1 MKPINRYYSW
11 LFLLSLHL
19 APLNSYAILE
29 DIQIG
34 LSQPHEVPLRWDNIK
49 EAPLWVKGIAPE
61 LSSNWGL
68 YQVTLDEPDDFV
80 TVWLAE
86 GHWLRIHNP
95 DDPFP
100 VDAVQIA
107 VSYGTGLYADVSPY
121 PAKEGHSL
129 LLTPDL
135 SKPRLVRITC
145 SPQQEYAVTMALFTS
160 RHQAM
165 PEIAPQYQDIALDT
179 EPVTLHFSTQIN
191 PGADVPI
198 NEMAFWPLEKRIPM
212 TLKVTGPTELSI
224 ESRYIYPPK
233 ESVLQQA
240 YRLSIH
246 LDEQK
251 TRILEFETTVDN
263 LQTLFMQGNP
273 VVLGRAEKTV
283 LKIPEGEHEL
293 QIETNANLYVRFI
306 SKEPETV
313 TQYLFP
319 EPTQGFQVILNTA
332 EEVAVPQRLNQFEE
346 TFWLLH
352 AETPVNIK
360 AEGPAQLRLE
370 SRLFDLETTHNN
382 TIGSQTY
389 RVDIRLND
397 DSSEVLEFE
406 TPSDYQQSFV
416 IGEKQL
422 NLRLPNVTS
431 FTLPEGEHDLQLRG
445 SENLYVRLMSRTPRQ
460 VNHPGYLFSNLNRPQ
475 PEIKAITENPVP
487 EWLNKSVWQLTL
499 NEIQTLYLTH
509 IDTLE
514 AIRHIAFRF
523 VRDNSRREGGLLGAM
538 TMFEAARRQPYNA
551 KIRSLAKQLLGRY
564 TFSRNLLPWRKQHQ
578 ASQTFHRFMA
588 YQLRDPNA
596 QNMPL
601 VVAEQHRDAYLKRI
615 SGAYFAPLSV
625 NETDAQ
631 IYKLPKRTVS
641 SFLQVVVKQQSE
653 PEKQTFFLQFDD
665 DAPIRM
671 QVDPYIFEV
680 PSHYY
685 RYAQGEAGLKMLA
698 LAHGTDADTLG
709 GPFASRYQLGPLI
722 DGSTL
727 VLPLPPEV
735 RQIKVWQS
743 PSSSNAMGITAVEP
757 LQVALQYRAARRH
770 YRLSEME
777 YLEAASQF
785 ESPQALFEYFVSV
798 INSFTGSHTIPPA
811 QNERQRDLYNYW
823 LPFLRFL
830 RGQKKHF
837 MATVYRADP
846 EKQAHVLLNQSA
858 LNRLTAQAHQ
868 AEKDQQ
874 WLNVLEIWTQILR
887 GSQGALHREAQLAR
901 KEALEQLGEVFLAK
915 RLLQGLFIDSTDPA
929 LAQHAFNKLLSD
941 YQQWDDKSAQVSLLV
956 TAALH
961 HPTPALFKQLTEVL
975 IENGYDEYAVMV
987 GMALPPAHRPNT
999 LMIEQAY
1006 HLGWWQTF
1014 DRLLPYLPEEEQK
1027 LWLGYRAQD
1036 NGEYATAIRLWREA
1050 GIAGEDLVNA
1060 LESGQHIREQLQL
1073 SSEQSLSSEHS
1084 FNKNFEQQAIDEWG
1098 EWQAEHPGK
1107 RHWKTTDHLI
1117 QDYASAELTYSIERD
1132 LYFYSFI
1139 GTPQRPVK
1147 LWLPGP
1153 LQVQFSVRTLHPKD
1167 NIEPINTW
1175 VKIKAQNQL
1184 HVLQLSHILP
1194 SRGLEIVG
1202 QPDKRLG
1209 HQTIETYTFGPGL
1222 HEVEIWADDQ
1232 PIALKVKVEEPR
1244 LPLSVLPPLNKET
1257 LAVALMLQ
1265 DAQLSDTSSCQFV
1278 ASAYP
1283 ERGEHIEHSLE
1294 PNFFDTT
1301 ESHSTDRSNHEHSER
1316 FLSCRRVMPLSDCQC
1331 LDCVLLMPYCVTFT
1345 SYNQYVNRTSYD
1357 IQEHLHRWQAKWQL
1371 ALPVNTP
1378 AFSQK
1383 QLSKALARGDLE
1395 ALPPLTGKESDSDI
1409 IKRMRLL
1416 LWIAEH
1422 SPALAAKAL
1431 VAGAALFKKHSKVP
1445 KLRALWAALRAN
1457 HHWKNVQSIESSAGL
1472 HLIKIKGWQPESPS
1486 QRIRKTLLK
1495 PVSEAEQVITGH
1507 RQMGLSLFNLAATR
1521 LELRLRMDDVTY
1533 FRPVPMNVVYWLD
1546 EEAHQRLRLTPEQR
1560 NQTVQLAVPEGE
1572 HILYVAIDKPLANQ
1586 FLRLQVKELKSPP
1599 TSLNDRW
1606 QTANQHDSIPLILEY
1621 ERSYH
1626 IATQEE
1632 PVVAS
1637 VLGPTWLRID
1647 EWIPDSSLIESR
1659 YQALKAGWHTLTLGP
1674 RKGQTSALLRLH
1686 EMAPVTEQTPD
1697 VQLRYFSTEPEVMP
1711 APLVQIHK
1719 LAPISRLDIKDAFP
1733 LGEQEEGTWSFT
1745 GLAQRRRNVEED
1757 ESGFQDF
1764 IELRATHRYFDNIN
1778 RRHHKTEGLIR
1789 FNEHLDITLG
1799 ARKKIRYRSEEHNLT
1814 FQLGGSAYMQQVQDQ
1829 DIEWHG
1835 FMKGTVSQRWLL
1847 GDKTVNIP
1855 SVSLFGR
1862 VLSRD
1867 ESPDEYAARLDN
1879 DVYSD
1884 YKADHRYGITI
1895 ADQIRHRPWLD
1906 TLWIGRAGITSNENL
1921 LEPDYLS
1928 LKAQW
1933 KQMLGDGQVDL
1944 GYRFTHYWADD
1955 DRRKSVNRH
1964 FLLLDLNWAIWQQ
1977 NQTRWELG
1985 AQLQQDLD
1993 NDELLGMLYISWH
2006 GGKGR
2011 AYRDFMPGEI
2021 DFLNLRKR
2029 RIPQQE
2035 NNEIIRFD

>member
-1 MKPINRYYSW
+1 MKPINCYYSC

-19 APLNSYAILE
+19 APLTSHAILE

-34 LSQPHEVPLRWDNIK
+34 LQPHTVPLRWDNIK

-61 LSSNWGL
+61 FNSNWGL
-68 YQVTLDEPDDFV
+68 YQVTFDEPDDFV

-86 GHWLRIHNP
+86 GHWLRLHNP

-100 VDAVQIA
+100 IDALEIA

-135 SKPRLVRITC
+135 SKPRLVRIRC
-145 SPQQEYAVTMALFTS
+145 SPQQEEAVTLALFAS
-160 RHQAM
+160 RHQAL
-165 PEIAPQYQDIALDT
+165 PEIAPQYQDIPLDT
-179 EPVTLHFSTQIN
+179 DAVTLHFSTPIS

-198 NEMAFWPLEKRIPM
+198 SELTFWRLDKQIPT
-212 TLKVTGPTELSI
+212 TLKVNGPTELSL

-240 YRLSIH
+240 YRVSIY
-246 LDEQK
+246 LDDQIM
-251 TRILEFETTVDN
+251 RFLEFETSVDN
-263 LQTLFMQGNP
+263 LQTIFMQGNP

-293 QIETNANLYVRFI
+293 QLETNANLYIRFI
-306 SKEPETV
+306 SKEPETL

-319 EPTQGFQVILNTA
+319 EPTQGFQVIPNTHA
-332 EEVAVPQRLNQFEE
+332 EFALPQRLSQFED

-360 AEGPAQLRLE
+360 AQGPAQLRLE
-370 SRLFDLETTHNN
+370 SRLFDLATQPV
-382 TIGSQTY
+382 GMQPLDY
-389 RVDIRLND
+389 RVAIRLND
-397 DSSEVLEFE
+397 ESSEVLELE
-406 TPSDYQQSFV
+406 TPSDYQQSLL
-416 IGEKQL
+416 INDKQL
-422 NLRLPNVTS
+422 NLKWPNVTS
-431 FTLPEGEHDLQLRG
+431 FTLPQGEHDLQLSG
-445 SENLYVRLMSRTPRQ
+445 NAPLYVRLMSRTPRQ
-460 VNHPGYLFSNLNRPQ
+460 VSHPGYLFSNLNRPQ
-475 PEIKAITENPVP
+475 PEINAITENPVP
-487 EWLNKSVWQLTL
+487 EWLNQSVWQLKRDEL
-499 NEIQTLYLTH
+499 RTLYLTH

-538 TMFEAARRQPYNA
+538 AMFEAARRQPYEA
-551 KIRSLAKQLLGRY
+551 KMRRLAKQLLGRY
-564 TFSRNLLPWRKQHQ
+564 TFSRNLLPWRKQHE
-578 ASQTFHRFMA
+578 ASQTFHRFMT

-596 QNMPL
+596 ENQPL

-615 SGAYFAPLSV
+615 SGAYFAPLAA
-625 NETDAQ
+625 NETAAQ
-631 IYKLPKRTVS
+631 IYKLPKRTVP
-641 SFLQVVVKQQSE
+641 SFLQVVVKQQTQLQT
-653 PEKQTFFLQFDD
+653 QTFFLQFDD

-722 DGSTL
+722 DAATL
-727 VLPLPPEV
+727 VLPLPPDV

-743 PSSSNAMGITAVEP
+743 PSPSSNTMEITAVEP

-770 YRLSEME
+770 YRLSETE

-798 INSFTGSHTIPPA
+798 LKTFTGNHSIPPT
-811 QNERQRDLYNYW
+811 QNETQRDLYNYW

-830 RGQKKHF
+830 RGQNKHF
-837 MATVYRADP
+837 MATVYRTEA
-846 EKQAHVLLNQSA
+846 EKQTQVLLNQTA

-874 WLNVLEIWTQILR
+874 WLNALEIWTQIVR
-887 GSQGALHREAQLAR
+887 GSQGSLHREAQLAR
-901 KEALEQLGEVFLAK
+901 EEALEQLGEVFLAK
-915 RLLQGLFIDSTDPA
+915 RLLQGLFIDSADPV
-929 LAQHAFNKLLSD
+929 LAQHAFDKLLSD
-941 YQQWDDKSAQVSLLV
+941 YQQSDDKSGQVSLLV
-956 TAALH
+956 TAALR

-975 IENGYDEYAVMV
+975 IENGYDEYAVMI
-987 GMALPPAHRPNT
+987 GMALPPALRPNNL
-999 LMIEQAY
+999 LMAEVY
-1006 HLGWWQTF
+1006 RLGWWQTF
-1014 DRLLPYLPEEEQK
+1014 DRLLQYLPEEEQK

-1036 NGEYATAIRLWREA
+1036 KGDYATAIRLWREEA
-1050 GIAGEDLVNA
+1050 GIAGQSLANA
-1060 LESGQHIREQLQL
+1060 LETGQHIREQLQL
-1073 SSEQSLSSEHS
+1073 SSEHS
-1084 FNKNFEQQAIDEWG
+1084 FKKNVEQQFEQQAIDDWG
-1098 EWQAEHPGK
+1098 QWQAEHPGK
-1107 RHWKTTDHLI
+1107 RQWKTADHLI
-1117 QDYASAELTYSIERD
+1117 HDYASAELTYSIERD

-1139 GTPQRPVK
+1139 ATPQRPVK
-1147 LWLPGP
+1147 LRLPGP

-1175 VKIKAQNQL
+1175 VKIKTQNQR

-1194 SRGLEIVG
+1194 SRGLHIVG

-1209 HQTIETYTFGPGL
+1209 HQTLETYAFGPGL
-1222 HEVEIWADDQ
+1222 HEIDIWADDQ
-1232 PIALKVKVEEPR
+1232 PIAVKVKIEQPR
-1244 LPLSVLPPLNKET
+1244 LPLAVLPPLNKDT
-1257 LAVALMLQ
+1257 LTVALMLQ
-1265 DAQLSDTSSCQFV
+1265 DAQLSETSACQFV

-1283 ERGEHIEHSLE
+1283 ERGEQIRPSVE
-1294 PNFFDTT
+1294 PNFLDTT
-1301 ESHSTDRSNHEHSER
+1301 ESHSTDRSTYEHTEP
-1316 FLSCRRVMPLSDCQC
+1316 LSQCRRIMPVSDCQC

-1345 SYNQYVNRTSYD
+1345 SYNQYVNRSTVD
-1357 IQEHLHRWQAKWQL
+1357 ILKHLHRWQAKWQL
-1371 ALPVNTP
+1371 ELPVNTP

-1395 ALPPLTGKESDSDI
+1395 ALPPLTGNESDSDI
-1409 IKRMRLL
+1409 VKRMRLL
-1416 LWIAEH
+1416 LWISEQ
-1422 SPALAAKAL
+1422 SPALVGKIV
-1431 VAGAALFKKHSKVP
+1431 VAGAALFKQHPKVP
-1445 KLRALWAALRAN
+1445 KLRSLWAALRTN
-1457 HHWKNVQSIESSAGL
+1457 HHWKNVQSIETSAGL

-1507 RQMGLSLFNLAATR
+1507 RQMGLSVFNLATTR

-1533 FRPVPMNVVYWLD
+1533 FRPAPMNVVYWLD
-1546 EEAHQRLRLTPEQR
+1546 EQPHQRLRLTPQQP
-1560 NQTVQLAVPEGE
+1560 NQTVDLAVPEGE

-1586 FLRLQVKELKSPP
+1586 FLRLQVKEIKSPS
-1599 TSLNDRW
+1599 TSLNDSRNTSY
-1606 QTANQHDSIPLILEY
+1606 QGDNIPLILEY
-1621 ERSYH
+1621 ERAYH
-1626 IATQEE
+1626 IATPEE
-1632 PVVAS
+1632 PVVAN

-1647 EWIPDSSLIESR
+1647 EWLPDSSLIESR
-1659 YQALKAGWHTLTLGP
+1659 YQALEAGWHTLTLGP
-1674 RKGQTSALLRLH
+1674 RKEQTSALLRLH
-1686 EMAPVTEQTPD
+1686 QMTAVTEQTPE
-1697 VQLRYFSTEPEVMP
+1697 VQLRYFSTEPEIMP
-1711 APLVQIHK
+1711 DPIVQIHK
-1719 LAPISRLDIKDAFP
+1719 LPPISRLDVKDAYP

-1764 IELRATHRYFDNIN
+1764 LELRATHRYFDHIN

-1789 FNEHLDITLG
+1789 FNDHFDITLG
-1799 ARKKIRYRSEEHNLT
+1799 AKKFLRYRSEAHNLS
-1814 FQLGGSAYMQQVQDQ
+1814 FQLAGLAYMQQVQNQ

-1835 FMKGTVSQRWLL
+1835 FLKPTLSQRWPL
-1847 GDKTVNIP
+1847 GDKTVTIP

-1862 VLSRD
+1862 LLSRD
-1867 ESPDEYAARLDN
+1867 DSPDEYAARVDN

-1884 YKADHRYGITI
+1884 YKAEHRYGLTL

-1921 LEPDYLS
+1921 LDPDYLS

-1933 KQMLGDGQVDL
+1933 KQMLGDGQLNL

-1964 FLLLDLNWAIWQQ
+1964 FLLLDLNWNMWQQ

-1985 AQLQQDLD
+1985 AKLQQDLD

-2006 GGKGR
+2006 GGEGR

-2029 RIPQQE
+2029 RIPYGE